1 MTSNDVA
8 SPRVRSGAL
17 SDAQT
22 VKAPS
27 APRRFAIWLPL
38 VLLAVVPLI
47 SSNPYL
53 LSVWT
58 FILLS
63 LIVVIGLDLLVGYSG
78 QLSLGHGVFVTIGGY
93 ASALLTTKLGWNGWS
108 AIPAGMIASGII
120 AFVIGVP
127 TLRLRGYYLAMA
139 TLGFP
144 VVLDA
149 VLRNWSNL
157 TGGSSGVTGVPLL
170 AIGNYILKGAT
181 AYYYF
186 AWMVV
191 CIVFFVARLIAH
203 SRFGLSLKAIHA
215 DESAAAARGIDI
227 ARAKIAVFVVSAV
240 VAAFSGSLYVHYVQ
254 FIAPDTFG
262 VLYSIMLVVMLVV
275 GGAGRLWGGVLGT
288 IVLMWLP
295 ELLRSTSTWEPIVF
309 GAVLAV
315 VMLRAPKGIAGLWAR
330 RAAILYAAQRETG
343 AAQRPDQATRAATV
357 KSDLLVID
365 NLKRNFGGIQAVGG
379 LNYRIAP
386 GQIKAIIGPNGAGK
400 STVLALIAGTF
411 PPSAG
416 FITFAGRNIEA
427 LPAHTRARLGIGRT
441 FQHVR
446 LIPDLTVIE
455 NITLGLTAIGERDPR
470 DDRHRSARD
479 AIVGGLVGRLGLAD
493 VADAFPGQINQY
505 QCRLVELGAALAGD
519 PRLLLLDEPAAGL
532 STAEIDQLA
541 TILRAEREC
550 GRSIIL
556 VDHVMQLVMSIAEE
570 ILVLE
575 YGTALAQGKPAEIV
589 SDARVRAAYLGT
601 RNASRD
607 GATLASTAHGGVAN
621 A

>member
-1 MTSNDVA
+1 MTSNDIP
-8 SPRVRSGAL
+8 SPHVRSGVL
-17 SDAQT
+17 LDAQP

-27 APRRFAIWLPL
+27 APWHFTIWLPL
-38 VLLAVVPLI
+38 VLLAVVPLVN
-47 SSNPYL
+47 SNPYL

-93 ASALLTTKLGWNGWS
+93 ASALLTTKLGWNGWA

-149 VLRNWSNL
+149 VLRNWSGI
-157 TGGSSGVTGVPLL
+157 TGGSSGVTGIPRL
-170 AIGNYILKGAT
+170 AIGDYILKDAV

-186 AWMVV
+186 AWVVV
-191 CIVFFVARLIAH
+191 CIVFLVARLIAH
-203 SRFGLSLKAIHA
+203 SRFGLSLNAIHA
-215 DESAAAARGIDI
+215 DEPAAAARGIDI
-227 ARAKIAVFVVSAV
+227 ARAKITVFIVSAV
-240 VAAFSGSLYVHYVQ
+240 FAAFSGSLYVHYVQ
-254 FIAPDTFG
+254 FIGPDTFG

-315 VMLRAPKGIAGLWAR
+315 VMLCAPKGIAGLWAR
-330 RAAILYAAQRETG
+330 RAAILYAVQREAG
-343 AAQRPDQATRAATV
+343 AAQHPDRATRVVAV
-357 KSDLLVID
+357 RGDLLVID
-365 NLKRNFGGIQAVGG
+365 DLQRNFGGVQAVSG

-416 FITFAGRNIEA
+416 IIAFAGHNIEA
-427 LPAHTRARLGIGRT
+427 LPAHARARLGIGRT
-441 FQHVR
+441 FQHIR
-446 LIPDLTVIE
+446 LIADLTVIE
-455 NITLGLTAIGERDPR
+455 NITLGLTAIGERNPH
-470 DDRHRSARD
+470 DDKHRAARD
-479 AIVGGLVGRLGLAD
+479 AIVGGLVERLGLAD
-493 VADAFPGQINQY
+493 VADACPGQINQY

-541 TILRAEREC
+541 TILRAERER

-556 VDHVMQLVMSIAEE
+556 VDHVMQLVMGIAEE

-575 YGTALAQGKPAEIV
+575 YGTAIAQGTPAAIL

-607 GATLASTAHGGVAN
+607 GAAYTSIANTGVAN

>member
-1 MTSNDVA
+1 MTSSDIA
-8 SPRVRSGAL
+8 PGVRSGAL
-17 SDAQT
+17 SNAQSA
-22 VKAPS
+22 KQPS
-27 APRRFAIWLPL
+27 APRRLAIWLPL
-38 VLLAVVPLI
+38 VLLAVVPLV
-47 SSNPYL
+47 SRNPYL

-58 FILLS
+58 FILLN

-93 ASALLTTKLGWNGWS
+93 ASALLTTKLGWNGWA

-120 AFVIGVP
+120 AFVIGAP

-149 VLRNWSNL
+149 VLRNWGGI
-157 TGGSSGVTGVPLL
+157 TGGSSGVTGIPRL
-170 AIGNYILKGAT
+170 AIGDYILKDAV

-186 AWMVV
+186 AWVVV
-191 CIVFFVARLIAH
+191 CIVFFVAKLIAH

-215 DESAAAARGIDI
+215 DEPAAAARGIDI
-227 ARAKIAVFVVSAV
+227 ARAKITVFVVSAV
-240 VAAFSGSLYVHYVQ
+240 FAAFSGSLYVHYVQ
-254 FIAPDTFG
+254 FIGPDTFG

-275 GGAGRLWGGVLGT
+275 GGAGRLWGGVVGT

-315 VMLRAPKGIAGLWAR
+315 VMLCAPKGIAGLWAR
-330 RAAILYAAQRETG
+330 RAAILYAAQREAG
-343 AAQRPDQATRAATV
+343 AAQPPDRTTRAVAV
-357 KSDLLVID
+357 QGDLLAID
-365 NLKRNFGGIQAVGG
+365 NLKRNFGGVQAVGG
-379 LNYRIAP
+379 LNYHIAP

-400 STVLALIAGTF
+400 STALALIAGTL

-416 FITFAGRNIEA
+416 VIAFAGNNIEA
-427 LPAHTRARLGIGRT
+427 LPAHARARLGIGRT
-441 FQHVR
+441 FQHIR
-446 LIPDLTVIE
+446 LIADLTVIE
-455 NITLGLTAIGERDPR
+455 NITLGLTAIGERNPH
-470 DDRHRSARD
+470 DDKHRAAPD
-479 AIVGGLVGRLGLAD
+479 AIVGSLVERLGLAD
-493 VADAFPGQINQY
+493 VADAYPGQINQY

-519 PRLLLLDEPAAGL
+519 PSLLLLDEPAAGL
-532 STAEIDQLA
+532 STAEVDQLA
-541 TILRAEREC
+541 TILRTERER

-556 VDHVMQLVMSIAEE
+556 VDHVMQLVMTIAEE

-575 YGTALAQGKPAEIV
+575 YGTAIAQGTPAEILN
-589 SDARVRAAYLGT
+589 DARVRAAYLGT

-607 GATLASTAHGGVAN
+607 GAAHASAANAGVAN